1 MNSQPL
7 HRILR
12 ALALTQERE
21 LTCAELDEALLA
33 RFVELELAGEAPEAE
48 MPHVHHHLTLC
59 PDCRREYEEL
69 LDVLRLER
77 AGAWEEPT
85 ATPTFDLSFLGTS
98 AEVRRG
104 ASAEVR
110 RAWTQLGPRL
120 RRYAERIAV
129 ARLGDLARRG
139 QLPPGLQL
147 QYAPAPRLRGPETE
161 VSPTAFRLTDA
172 EANLQLEVEV
182 RPVGDAT
189 VWITVHATDLEAQQ
203 PLLGTRVSLC
213 AEDGTPLEMRT
224 IRRDETVQF
233 KEVATERTYLL
244 RVQHGRKVW
253 EVPVDFAHPNS

>member
-69 LDVLRLER
+69 LNVLRLER

-98 AEVRRG
+98 AEVC
-104 ASAEVR
+104 

-129 ARLGDLARRG
+129 SRLDDLARRG

-161 VSPTAFRLTDA
+161 VSPTVFRLTDT

-182 RPVGDAT
+182 RPVDDAT
-189 VWITVHATDLEAQQ
+189 VWITVHAMDLEAQQ
-203 PLLGTRVSLC
+203 PLFGTRVSLC
-213 AEDGTPLEMRT
+213 AEDGSPLEMRT

-233 KEVATERTYLL
+233 KEVTTERTYLL
-244 RVQHGRKVW
+244 RVERGEREW
-253 EVPVDFAHPNS
+253 EIPVDFKAQL